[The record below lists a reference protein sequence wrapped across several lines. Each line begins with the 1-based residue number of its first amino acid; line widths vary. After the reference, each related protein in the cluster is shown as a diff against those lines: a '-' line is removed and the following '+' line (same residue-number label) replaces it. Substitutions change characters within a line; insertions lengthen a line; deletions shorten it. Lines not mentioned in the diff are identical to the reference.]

1 MDWSK
6 LTPNDK
12 LIMDIGVSEGN
23 DTAYYLA
30 KGFDVI
36 GVEADPKSCEKVEKR
51 FAREVQDGKL
61 RVLNFAASERLGDK
75 LKIFVHNVHQGIS
88 GQTKR
93 ADVPDNY
100 REYDVPT
107 SDWITLIAQ
116 KGLPHYVKIDI
127 EGAKASF

>member
-36 GVEADPKSCEKVEKR
+36 AVEADPNSCEKRK
-51 FAREVQDGKL
+51 K
-61 RVLNFAASERLGDK
+61 
-75 LKIFVHNVHQGIS
+75 KIFAICRG
-88 GQTKR
+88 R
-93 ADVPDNY
+93 DA
-100 REYDVPT
+100 T
-107 SDWITLIAQ
+107 SLEFPACQ
-116 KGLPHYVKIDI
+116 RFGAYVKNIRQ
-127 EGAKASF
+127 

>member
-36 GVEADPKSCEKVEKR
+36 AVEADPKSCEKLQKR
-51 FAREVQDGKL
+51 FSQMSRSESYEF
-61 RVLNFAASERLGDK
+61 LNFAASERLGDR
-75 LKIFVHNVHQGIS
+75 LKIFVHNVHQGLS
-88 GQTKR
+88 GKAKR
-93 ADVPDNY
+93 AEVPDDY
-100 REYDVPT
+100 TEYDVPT
-107 SDWITLIAQ
+107 IDWARSSPRRACRVMSRLTS
-116 KGLPHYVKIDI
+116 
-127 EGAKASF
+127 KAARRRF